1 MEVLILN
8 QTQVQELLPINE
20 CMDVMAQILKSL
32 AEAKVGMPLRSV
44 MWLPDKRGAIGM
56 MPSYA
61 LDLKIMGLKII
72 SVFPGNHGT
81 QYDSHQ
87 GAVMLFETENGRP
100 LALVDASAITAIR
113 TPAVSALATRLLA
126 RPDAGDLAILGSG
139 IQARGHLEA
148 MLQVRKIRRVRV
160 WSLPVEQ
167 ARQFAA
173 ASSQRLGIRIE
184 AMEASQDAVKDA
196 DIICTVTAAPEPV
209 LFGKSVS
216 DGAHINAIGAC
227 VPSTRE
233 LDTAAVLKSRLYVD
247 RRESTLNEAGD
258 FLIPKKEGTITDKH
272 IIGEIGEILAGKV
285 SGRQSE
291 KEITLFKSLGLA
303 VEDLAAAHYVYRK
316 ALEKKVGTVVELGGK
331 RLV

>member
-1 MEVLILN
+1 MELLILN
-8 QTQVQELLPINE
+8 QAQVQELLPVGE
-20 CMDVMAQILKSL
+20 CMDVMAAVLKSL

-61 LDLKIMGLKII
+61 LDLNIMGLKII

-81 QYDSHQ
+81 DYDSHQ
-87 GAVMLFETENGRP
+87 GAVMLFETGHGRP

-126 RPDAGDLAILGSG
+126 RKDAGDLAILGSG

-148 MLQVRKIRRVRV
+148 MLQVRPIRRVRV
-160 WSLPVEQ
+160 WSLPLDQ

-173 ASSQRLGIRIE
+173 ASSKRLGIQVE
-184 AMEASQDAVKDA
+184 AMNTSHDAVNGA

-209 LFGKSVS
+209 LFGKSIL

-227 VPSTRE
+227 VPTTRE
-233 LDTAAVLKSRLYVD
+233 LDTAAVVKSRLYVD
-247 RRESTLNEAGD
+247 RRESTMNESGD
-258 FLIPKKEGTITDKH
+258 FLIPKKEGTITDSH
-272 IIGEIGEILAGKV
+272 ILGEIGEILTGKV

-291 KEITLFKSLGLA
+291 KEVTLFKSLGLA
-303 VEDLAAAHYVYRK
+303 VEDLAAAHYVYQK
-316 ALEKKVGTVVELGGK
+316 ALAKKIGTMVELGGK
-331 RLV
+331 RIE